1 MSIIEKSQE
10 AIRKILG
17 DKNKP
22 EQYANYL
29 KTIDR
34 LAKVRARLPGRI
46 PGTISNYTSGKIP
59 GTISNYTSGKI
70 GTVGRNVT
78 NTGVSMSRILQS
90 YQDRALRIAQ
100 AKYYQKQAKA

>member
-1 MSIIEKSQE
+1 MSIIKKSRE
-10 AIRKILG
+10 AIKEILG
-17 DKNKP
+17 TKERSD
-22 EQYANYL
+22 QYANYL
-29 KTIDR
+29 TTIDR
-34 LAKVRARLPGRI
+34 LAKVRANLPGRI
-46 PGTISNYTSGKIP
+46 V

-100 AKYYQKQAKA
+100 AKYYQRQART

>member
-1 MSIIEKSQE
+1 MSITKKSQE
-10 AIRKILG
+10 AIRKILKIE
-17 DKNKP
+17 DKP
-22 EQYANYL
+22 QQYANYL

-46 PGTISNYTSGKIP
+46 PGTISNYTSGKI
-59 GTISNYTSGKI
+59 S
-70 GTVGRNVT
+70 TVGRNVT

-100 AKYYQKQAKA
+100 AKYYQRQAKT

>member
-46 PGTISNYTSGKIP
+46 PGTISNYTSGKI
-59 GTISNYTSGKI
+59 S
-70 GTVGRNVT
+70 TVGRNVT

>member
-1 MSIIEKSQE
+1 MSLTKKSQE
-10 AIRKILG
+10 AIEKILKIE
-17 DKNKP
+17 DKP

-29 KTIDR
+29 RTIDR

-46 PGTISNYTSGKIP
+46 S

>member
-10 AIRKILG
+10 AIRKILD
-17 DKNKP
+17 DKNRP

-46 PGTISNYTSGKIP
+46 PGTISNYTSGKI
-59 GTISNYTSGKI
+59 S
-70 GTVGRNVT
+70 TVGRNVT

-100 AKYYQKQAKA
+100 AKYYQRQAKT

>member
-46 PGTISNYTSGKIP
+46 
-59 GTISNYTSGKI
+59 
-70 GTVGRNVT
+70 
-78 NTGVSMSRILQS
+78 SMSRILQS

-100 AKYYQKQAKA
+100 AKYYQRQAKT

>member
-46 PGTISNYTSGKIP
+46 PGTISNYTSGKI
-59 GTISNYTSGKI
+59 

>member
-29 KTIDR
+29 KT
-34 LAKVRARLPGRI
+34 
-46 PGTISNYTSGKIP
+46 
-59 GTISNYTSGKI
+59 
-70 GTVGRNVT
+70 
-78 NTGVSMSRILQS
+78 GVSMSRILQS

-100 AKYYQKQAKA
+100 AKYYQRQAKT

>member
-46 PGTISNYTSGKIP
+46 PGTISNYTSGKI
-59 GTISNYTSGKI
+59 S
-70 GTVGRNVT
+70 TVGRNVT

-100 AKYYQKQAKA
+100 AKYYQKQAKT